1 MNSAMVMSL
10 RSGRP
15 IANLLGPI
23 INPNN
28 LFIEAWYVKD
38 SQSGQQLILLSKDIR
53 EVMGRGFIV
62 DDHDVLS
69 EESDLIRLKNI
80 IKLEFPL
87 LGLKVTSESKKNY
100 GKVVDYAFETESFI
114 IKKIYSGQPLIRSIS
129 GGNLSIDR
137 TQIIE
142 ITNRRIIIEDPT
154 IKSDDKSLATAP
166 ANT

>member
-1 MNSAMVMSL
+1 MNNSVVMSL

-28 LFIEAWYVKD
+28 LFIEAWYVSD
-38 SQSGQQLILLSKDIR
+38 NISGQKLVLLSRDIR

-69 EESDLIRLKNI
+69 EESDLIRLKDI
-80 IKLEFPL
+80 IKLDFQL
-87 LGLKVTSESKKNY
+87 LGLKVVSESKKHY

-142 ITNRRIIIEDPT
+142 ITNRRIVIEDPT
-154 IKSDDKSLATAP
+154 IKSDEKSLATAP
-166 ANT
+166 VS